1 MENYDFMFKVVI
13 VGNKGVGKSTFLNS
27 LAETNDNEEILNQNI
42 DNFDFSQIVR
52 TGSYVGTTGNNNGFL
67 NGHHHNN
74 NSNGLYFGSE
84 DATMGS
90 EVELENHGQ
99 NDNQNTQNHNNKNHS
114 SNNPFARLSRHNFF
128 TQSVKNPP
136 RNNNNNNTS
145 NNNNNNNLSELKN
158 GHPHHF
164 HHHNSNGLER
174 TTSDNNGTGLYG
186 HNNNF
191 SPLSGAKRSHLLNGS
206 SNGNSKNNSR
216 IELNHPNGQNFRSTN
231 ANQRNTNT
239 NNNNNNNNNNT
250 TSISK
255 KPKKSSSFSEV
266 TVAGIYKQISGQNI
280 FIQLWD
286 THSSERYMAVNKS
299 YFRTAM
305 GAILMYDISDP
316 EGLNKVSRWLYIL
329 KTTAKS
335 RLAIMLLGHKRDL
348 EEQGLRQIS
357 VQEGQDFAK
366 VHGLL
371 FCEGYSGQKQSFRKD
386 SNDLSLDLNLDEH
399 AEETPTETDQ
409 DNNQDHFYRVCD
421 IDKGILNEFYTRMYL
436 ISTHREIDNQ
446 LSRHESES
454 IRQLS
459 TNDVDYLKE
468 RKKREKRYGCKQ
480 Q

>member
-67 NGHHHNN
+67 NGHHH
-74 NSNGLYFGSE
+74 FGSE

-99 NDNQNTQNHNNKNHS
+99 NDNQHTPNYNNNKNHS

-136 RNNNNNNTS
+136 RNNNSNS
-145 NNNNNNNLSELKN
+145 NNNNNNLPELKN
-158 GHPHHF
+158 GHSHLF

-191 SPLSGAKRSHLLNGS
+191 SPLSSAKRSHLLNG
-206 SNGNSKNNSR
+206 NSKNNSKN
-216 IELNHPNGQNFRSTN
+216 ELNHPNGQNFRPTN
-231 ANQRNTNT
+231 ASQQHQ
-239 NNNNNNNNNNT
+239 NNNNT

-371 FCEGYSGQKQSFRKD
+371 FCEGYSGQKQSTRTE
-386 SNDLSLDLNLDEH
+386 SNDLSLDLNLDDRDH
-399 AEETPTETDQ
+399 EEELPTKTN